1 MDEKFEVTMR
11 KCNGMGAIRRAAL
24 DIMQAA
30 KDSLMNV
37 ATMSGEEANTIVP
50 EKLSVDLANVATI
63 DGGVDMNITIQQQ
76 SVMVD
81 VNAATMGGEEGNNI
95 AQEQP
100 SVDPINATSMGG
112 GVEINITN
120 EQPP

>member
-24 DIMQAA
+24 DSMSAA

-50 EKLSVDLANVATI
+50 EQLSI
-63 DGGVDMNITIQQQ
+63 DPDNAAAIGGGVDMNITTQQQ
-76 SVMVD
+76 PAMDD
-81 VNAATMGGEEGNNI
+81 VNATTMGGEEGNNI
-95 AQEQP
+95 APEQP
-100 SVDPINATSMGG
+100 SVDPANATTIGG
-112 GVEINITN
+112 GVALNILFN
-120 EQPP
+120 NN